1 MAIRFALPAEET
13 ESVAFAY
20 SPVVEAVLSLHVLVA
35 PKHHPLQHAWVR
47 RMRALDSTLRAEIRA
62 FAFAYLDHFPDFLF
76 PRPDHEFLDFED
88 ELAQLHE
95 LDAETIAFEFLR
107 PMYDH
112 EGSWPRPQALL
123 AREDVKT
130 HAVQRAQ
137 RIAGE
142 DGAALARLMF
152 VDPRELARRFARLL
166 ERYWN
171 EAFAD
176 EWRRIEPILA
186 NAVQDAGS
194 RLATEGVLGV
204 LADHQP
210 RLQIDADR
218 RQVWIRLPHEH
229 EVAVSPQEPLVL
241 SPSVFVWPHVR
252 VNCDPPFPVGLIY
265 PAQAM
270 LDEAA
275 PKLPPDELLRVL
287 RALADETRLR
297 ALALVAERPRP
308 TQELAPLLGLTDPGL
323 SRHLRVLADAG
334 LVQTRREG
342 YYVLYSLAPERMRT
356 LYPALLEFL
365 RSGV

>member
-1 MAIRFALPAEET
+1 MAIRFVLPAEEA

-47 RMRALDSTLRAEIRA
+47 RMRVLDSALRAEIRA
-62 FAFAYLDHFPDFLF
+62 FAFAYWDHFSDFLF

-123 AREDVKT
+123 VREDVKT

-137 RIAGE
+137 VIAGD

-152 VDPRELARRFARLL
+152 EDPRELARRVACLL

-171 EAFAD
+171 DAFAD

-186 NAVQDAGS
+186 GAVQDAGS
-194 RLATEGVLGV
+194 RLVIEGVLGV
-204 LADHQP
+204 LGDHVP

-218 RQVWIRLPHEH
+218 REVWIKLPHEH
-229 EVAVSPQEPLVL
+229 EVLSRRTSRSFCLRASSSGRTCVSIATRR
-241 SPSVFVWPHVR
+241 SPSASSIPRKRCSTKRRRSFR
-252 VNCDPPFPVGLIY
+252 LTSSFASC
-265 PAQAM
+265 A
-270 LDEAA
+270 
-275 PKLPPDELLRVL
+275 
-287 RALADETRLR
+287 RLR
-297 ALALVAERPRP
+297 
-308 TQELAPLLGLTDPGL
+308 
-323 SRHLRVLADAG
+323 
-334 LVQTRREG
+334 TRRAC
-342 YYVLYSLAPERMRT
+342 VPWR
-356 LYPALLEFL
+356 
-365 RSGV
+365 